1 MASLLHQNPGGLKG
15 PDRFLTGQL
24 ALTEV
29 HAILWEL
36 GPLDSRKAHN
46 QNVPQHRLDLAYS
59 AEIAAAIL
67 VDPLSPFVFPHA
79 DGSRDKPVPNFTTVL
94 LKSKFE
100 HENKL
105 WEANTTL
112 VKVFRDSLIRELD
125 QEDIR
130 EMLGQSHKSVENT
143 LSLLEILTYLDTKY
157 ASATYETKRALRARA
172 RQPIQADESVS
183 AYLTQQEHYFL
194 AIASADKGTPWDEF
208 EKLQATIE
216 GVQQNPAARRD
227 VARYREDLVH
237 KDCVETHADLVKYL
251 KDASKLHTKSM
262 RIGGSAA
269 TAVAADVEA
278 LQLRIVQL
286 EASAAA
292 ASSQKAPASAPTKK
306 HCFRYATKGCKDPRC
321 RYLHEITGGLASY
334 CWLHGGFA
342 QGAKGAHHGSDCP
355 EMKGSKYQS
364 GVPETQKL
372 SKSPYLL
379 GHQKGDIAGSL
390 NVTR

>member
-29 HAILWEL
+29 YAILWEL
-36 GPLDSRKAHN
+36 NPLDSRRAHN
-46 QNVPQHRLDLAYS
+46 ENVPQHRLESAYS
-59 AEIAAAIL
+59 AESAAALL

-79 DGSRDKPVPNFTTVL
+79 EGSRGKPVPNFTTVL
-94 LKSKFE
+94 FKSKFE
-100 HENKL
+100 HDNKL
-105 WEANTTL
+105 WEANTTH
-112 VKVFRDSLIRELD
+112 VKVFRDSLILELD
-125 QEDIR
+125 LEDIR
-130 EMLGQSHKSVENT
+130 ELLGQTHKSVENT
-143 LSLLEILTYLDTKY
+143 VSLLEILTYLDTKY

-183 AYLTQQEHYFL
+183 AYLAQQEQCFL
-194 AIASADKGTPWDEF
+194 AITVADKGTPWDEF

-227 VARYREDLVH
+227 VARYREGLVH
-237 KDCVETHADLVKYL
+237 KDCVETHADLVKFL
-251 KDASKLHTKSM
+251 KDASKLHTKAI
-262 RIGGSAA
+262 RIGSSAA
-269 TAVAADVEA
+269 NAVTADVEA

-292 ASSQKAPASAPTKK
+292 ASSQKGTAPTKTVK
-306 HCFRYATKGCKDPRC
+306 HCFRHATKGCKDTKC
-321 RYLHEITGGLASY
+321 RYLHELTGGLASY
-334 CWLHGGFA
+334 CWLHGGFM
-342 QGAKGAHHGSDCP
+342 KGGHNGSDCP

-390 NVTR
+390 HVTK

>member
-29 HAILWEL
+29 YAILWEL
-36 GPLDSRKAHN
+36 NPLDSRRAHN
-46 QNVPQHRLDLAYS
+46 ENVPQHRLESAYS
-59 AEIAAAIL
+59 AESAAALL

-79 DGSRDKPVPNFTTVL
+79 EGSRGKPVPNFTTVL
-94 LKSKFE
+94 FKSKFE
-100 HENKL
+100 HDNKL
-105 WEANTTL
+105 WEANTTH
-112 VKVFRDSLIRELD
+112 VKVFRDSLILELD
-125 QEDIR
+125 LEDIR
-130 EMLGQSHKSVENT
+130 ELLGQTHKSVENT
-143 LSLLEILTYLDTKY
+143 VSLLEILTYLDTKY

-183 AYLTQQEHYFL
+183 AYLAQQEQCFL
-194 AIASADKGTPWDEF
+194 AITVADKGKEWDEF

-216 GVQQNPAARRD
+216 GVQQNPAAKRD

-237 KDCVETHADLVKYL
+237 KHADENHADLVKFL
-251 KDASKLHTKSM
+251 KDASKLHNTST
-262 RIGGSAA
+262 RIVGSAA
-269 TAVAADVEA
+269 HAVEAEVEA

-292 ASSQKAPASAPTKK
+292 ASSQNKTPASAPKK

-321 RYLHEITGGLASY
+321 RYLHEVTGPLASY
-334 CWLHGGFA
+334 CWLHGGFI
-342 QGAKGAHHGSDCP
+342 KGGHNGSECP